1 MPQLLSIHLP
11 ERATAMQT
19 INVVMAD
26 RDDTLV
32 DSLILR
38 SMSDDAP

>member
-1 MPQLLSIHLP
+1 M
-11 ERATAMQT
+11 ET
-19 INVVMAD
+19 INVVISD
-26 RDDTLV
+26 PDDTLV

>member
-1 MPQLLSIHLP
+1 
-11 ERATAMQT
+11 MQT
-19 INVVMAD
+19 INVVISD

-32 DSLILR
+32 DSLILP